1 MRQHQHTRW
10 DIRSVA
16 RRFKKPLLLLV
27 PLILLILLQT
37 LAPAVAQDM
46 SEAEYRPFP
55 KIGSRNAAWIAAQL
69 HLLFGSFILGVPMF
83 AVIIEFIGWK
93 TKDARYDRMA
103 QEFIKLCMGAFS
115 TTALLGGVLVF
126 ILIWCY
132 PKVMSKLSGIFG
144 PTMIF
149 YVVLFFG
156 ETFTLYLYSY
166 GWDKMQGR
174 HKGWHLFLGVL
185 LNVFGTAIMFV
196 SNSWLTYQTSP
207 GTQYGKLSDA
217 TRQSWLESKLAQN
230 PGMTQTEAMEGI
242 TDATVIPL
250 HNETTGEFLATVW
263 EAVNNFTWMPV
274 NIHRLIGNIAFGG
287 SIVAAYAAFRFL
299 VAKTKE
305 DKAHYDWMGYTGNF
319 IALCGLIPLPFAGY
333 WLGREIY
340 MFNNT
345 MGINMMGSLFSWL
358 FIIQAVMIGV
368 LFIGANYYL
377 WSGMGR
383 IDGAQIYARY
393 RPYMIA
399 IIVICVAIWMT
410 PRTLSKIS
418 TSSELSAMGGA
429 NHPHLGLFGLMTAK
443 NTAVNII
450 ILTTFLSFLFYRRS
464 GKSPTASWKKVGNI
478 AISSIFFFS
487 AVSIIVI
494 GIVGFTVPTDLRVN
508 VLTPYQVLIALVVM
522 VAVTIIDIFM
532 YRKATMSGTIK
543 WGEMTDRSQ
552 YVLILLAITFT
563 SLMGL
568 MGYARSGLR
577 EAWHIFGVMQDTS
590 PDAFTPLLSEAVNI
604 VAIIMVLFFA
614 LVGFIFWLGLWGE
627 KKKKEAVPTEANAIE
642 MEDD

>member
-1 MRQHQHTRW
+1 MRKNSLIT
-10 DIRSVA
+10 
-16 RRFKKPLLLLV
+16 KKRV
-27 PLILLILLQT
+27 YLILSVMLLGYVLLT
-37 LAPAVAQDM
+37 VAPAFAQDTTD
-46 SEAEYRPFP
+46 AEYRPFP
-55 KIGSRNAAWIAAQL
+55 LIGSRNAAWIAAQL

-93 TKDARYDRMA
+93 TKEERYDRMA
-103 QEFIKLCMGAFS
+103 KEFIKLCMGAFS

-126 ILIWCY
+126 VLLWCY

-149 YVVLFFG
+149 YVILFFG

-174 HKGWHLFLGVL
+174 FKGWHLFLGVL
-185 LNVFGTAIMFV
+185 LNVWGTAIMFV
-196 SNSWLTYQTSP
+196 SNTWLTYQTSP
-207 GTQYGKLSDA
+207 GTQLRKLTEKTKEAWIENSI
-217 TRQSWLESKLAQN
+217 AQN
-230 PGMTQTEAMEGI
+230 PELTRSEVMADV
-242 TDATVIPL
+242 TDHTVIPL
-250 HNETTGEFLATVW
+250 HNETTGEFLGTVW

-299 VAKTKE
+299 VAKSKE
-305 DKAHYDWMGYTGNF
+305 DKAHYDWMGYNGNF

-345 MGINMMGSLFSWL
+345 MGINMMGALFSWL
-358 FIIQAVMIGV
+358 FILQAVMIGV

-383 IDGAQIYARY
+383 IDGGEVYARY

-399 IIVICVAIWMT
+399 IIVICVGIWMT

-418 TSSELSAMGGA
+418 TASELSAMGGG
-429 NHPHLGLFGLMTAK
+429 NHPHIGLFGLMTAK

-464 GKSPTASWKKVGNI
+464 GKSPTVSWKGIGNI
-478 AISSIFFFS
+478 IISVIFFLG
-487 AVSIIVI
+487 VISIVVI
-494 GIVGFTVPTDLRVN
+494 GIVGFTVDTDIRVDI
-508 VLTPYQVLIALVVM
+508 LTPWQVVIALTVM
-522 VAVTIIDIFM
+522 FAVTVLDIFM
-532 YRKATMSGTIK
+532 YRKASTSGTIR
-543 WGEMTDRSQ
+543 WGQISERSQ

-577 EAWHIFGVMQDTS
+577 EGWHIFGVMKDTS
-590 PDAFTPLLSEAVNI
+590 PDAYTPSLSSAVNT
-604 VAIIMVLFFA
+604 VSVIMVIFFA

-627 KKKKEAVPTEANAIE
+627 KKKETSVQLEAEVSAES
-642 MEDD
+642 DD

>member
-1 MRQHQHTRW
+1 MRCCSSFTMKR
-10 DIRSVA
+10 IYFLIGIVLLGIVLFVA
-16 RRFKKPLLLLV
+16 
-27 PLILLILLQT
+27 I
-37 LAPAVAQDM
+37 PAFAQDLTD
-46 SEAEYRPFP
+46 AEYRPFP
-55 KIGSRNAAWIAAQL
+55 KIGSRSAAWIAAQL

-93 TKDARYDRMA
+93 TKDERYDRMA

-126 ILIWCY
+126 ILVWCY
-132 PKVMSKLSGIFG
+132 PNVMSKLSGIFG

-149 YVVLFFG
+149 YVILFFG

-185 LNVFGTAIMFV
+185 LNVWGTAIMFV
-196 SNSWLTYQTSP
+196 SNTWLTYQTSP
-207 GTQYGKLSDA
+207 AIQWKKASEAPRENYITEQL
-217 TRQSWLESKLAQN
+217 TQN
-230 PGMTQTEAMEGI
+230 PDLTRAEVLNEIKDG
-242 TDATVIPL
+242 TVIPL
-250 HNETTGEFLATVW
+250 HNEAGDFLGTVW
-263 EAVNNFTWMPV
+263 DAVNNFTWMPV

-287 SIVAAYAAFRFL
+287 SIVAAYAAFRYL

-305 DKAHYDWMGYTGNF
+305 EKSHYDWMGYNGNF

-345 MGINMMGSLFSWL
+345 MGVNMMGGLFSWL

-383 IDGAQIYARY
+383 IEGAEKYARY

-399 IIVICVAIWMT
+399 VIVICVAIWMT
-410 PRTLSKIS
+410 PRSFSKIS
-418 TSSELSAMGGA
+418 SAAELSAMGGA
-429 NHPHLGLFGLMTAK
+429 NHPILGAFGLMSAK
-443 NTAVNII
+443 NTVVNIV

-464 GKSPTASWKKVGNI
+464 GKTPVTSWKSIGNI
-478 AISSIFFFS
+478 AINSIFILGT
-487 AVSIIVI
+487 IIIVVI
-494 GIVGFTVPTDLRVN
+494 GIVGFAVDTDVRIN
-508 VLTPYQVLIALVVM
+508 VLTPWQVLVALGVM
-522 VAVTIIDIFM
+522 VVVTIVDIFM
-532 YRKATMSGTIK
+532 YRKATSSGTIK
-543 WGEMTDRSQ
+543 WGMMTERSQ
-552 YVLILLAITFT
+552 YILILLAITFT

-577 EAWHIFGVMQDTS
+577 EGWHIFGVMKDTS
-590 PDAFTPLLSEAVNI
+590 PDAFTPSLSDAVNM
-604 VAIIMVLFFA
+604 VSIILIIFFA
-614 LVGFIFWLGLWGE
+614 LVGFIFWLGLWGD
-627 KKKKEAVPTEANAIE
+627 KKKQGKVALVEEVPVES
-642 MEDD
+642 DD

>member
-1 MRQHQHTRW
+1 MRCSSLT
-10 DIRSVA
+10 
-16 RRFKKPLLLLV
+16 KKRLFFILGFVLLGFVIIAVV
-27 PLILLILLQT
+27 P
-37 LAPAVAQDM
+37 AFAQDM
-46 SEAEYRPFP
+46 TDAEYRPFP
-55 KIGSRNAAWIAAQL
+55 MIGSRNAAWIAAQL

-93 TKDARYDRMA
+93 TKEERYDRMA

-132 PKVMSKLSGIFG
+132 PKVLSKMSGIFG

-149 YVVLFFG
+149 YVILFFG

-174 HKGWHLFLGVL
+174 FKGWHLFLGVL
-185 LNVFGTAIMFV
+185 LNVWGTAIMFV
-196 SNSWLTYQTSP
+196 SNTWLTYQTSP
-207 GTQYGKLSDA
+207 ATQYGKLSDETKA
-217 TRQSWLESKLAQN
+217 AWLEQTLAQN
-230 PGMTQTEAMEGI
+230 PELTRAEVLEEVTG
-242 TDATVIPL
+242 ATVIPL
-250 HNETTGEFLATVW
+250 HNETGEFLANVW

-305 DKAHYDWMGYTGNF
+305 EKAHYDWMGYNGNF

-333 WLGREIY
+333 WLGKEIY
-340 MFNNT
+340 MFNTT
-345 MGINMMGSLFSWL
+345 MGVNMMGALFSWL
-358 FIIQAVMIGV
+358 FIIQAVMIGI

-383 IDGAQIYARY
+383 IEGAEIYARY
-393 RPYMIA
+393 RPYMIT
-399 IIVICVAIWMT
+399 IIVICVGIWMT
-410 PRTLSKIS
+410 PRWLDKIS
-418 TSSELSAMGGA
+418 SASEISAMGGA
-429 NHPHLGLFGLMTAK
+429 NHPHLGFFGLMSAK
-443 NTAVNII
+443 NTVVNIV

-464 GKSPTASWKKVGNI
+464 GKTSTASWKGLGNI
-478 AISSIFFFS
+478 VISAIFFLGV
-487 AVSIIVI
+487 VSIVVI
-494 GIVGFTVPTDLRVN
+494 GIVGFSKKLPALYREN
-508 VLTPYQVLIALVVM
+508 VLTPWQVLISLGVM
-522 VAVTIIDIFM
+522 VVVTIIDIFM
-532 YRKATMSGTIK
+532 YRKATTSGTIK
-543 WGEMTDRSQ
+543 WGGMTERSQ

-577 EAWHIFGVMQDTS
+577 EGWHIFGVMRDNS
-590 PDAFTPLLSEAVNI
+590 PDAFTPSLSSAVNM
-604 VAIIMVLFFA
+604 VSIIMVIFFA

-627 KKKKEAVPTEANAIE
+627 KKKQNSVSIEAEVPAES
-642 MEDD
+642 DD